1 MELELIRFQGVNTM
15 KYGKVLLCLIPFLGL
30 AACAD
35 NSGITEQ
42 GAPEPAAL
50 VRFVNAVPDTGT
62 VDFRF
67 VDIVENLPSLQGVAL
82 QATSGYYQR
91 TEPGA
96 RHARVFPYSTSAA
109 VTQIMLVDTTVT
121 LAAETRYTL
130 VYAGRANGNQ
140 DKLAVL
146 QDEPLASVPSP
157 GASIAIRVLH
167 AAWGTTTAVGNVD
180 VYFVPVTSATAATPA
195 DWQTNNAGK
204 VSNVAF
210 LAKSAYATLTV
221 RPATTGNLY
230 RFVVA
235 QAGTSTVLFAAT
247 PNQPGVQQVTGA
259 TYGPQPGMQV
269 AGSVMTAV
277 LIGGAIPGTK
287 DSTTAL
293 QSPAVALFH
302 DKVLNPS

>member
-1 MELELIRFQGVNTM
+1 M
-15 KYGKVLLCLIPFLGL
+15 KYGKFLLCLIPFLGL

-35 NSGITEQ
+35 DSGITDQ
-42 GAPEPAAL
+42 SDPPATAL

-62 VDFRF
+62 VDLRF
-67 VDIVENLPSLQGVAL
+67 VDKVENLPSLQGVVL
-82 QATSGYYQR
+82 QGTSGYYQR
-91 TEPGA
+91 AEPGA
-96 RHARVFPYSTSAA
+96 RHARVFPNSTLAN

-121 LAAETRYTL
+121 LSANTRYTL
-130 VYAGRANGNQ
+130 VYAGRASGNQ
-140 DKLAVL
+140 DRLAVL
-146 QDEPLASVPSP
+146 QDEPLASVPNP

-167 AAWGTTTAVGNVD
+167 AAHGATAPIGNVD

-210 LAKSAYATLTV
+210 LGKSAYATMPT
-221 RPATTGNLY
+221 RSNTSGHLY

-235 QAGTSTVLFAAT
+235 QAGTSTILFAAT

-277 LIGGAIPGTK
+277 LVGGAIPGTK
-287 DSTTAL
+287 DATTAL
-293 QSPAVALFH
+293 QNPAVALFH